1 MVEEDHLGRRA
12 CDGTDG
18 IRFWCWFRL
27 ALVTLGLTL
36 DVHCYLQAQKK
47 AQNNK

>member
-1 MVEEDHLGRRA
+1 MVEEDDLRWCA